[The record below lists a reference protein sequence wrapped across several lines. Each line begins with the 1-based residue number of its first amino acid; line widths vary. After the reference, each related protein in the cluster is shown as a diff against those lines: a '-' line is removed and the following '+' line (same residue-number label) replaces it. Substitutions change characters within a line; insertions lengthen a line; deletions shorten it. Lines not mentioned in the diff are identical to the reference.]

1 MFNFFFMLKYNLQ
14 LRAKKSTLS
23 RNLNEKNF
31 KNVAGMKATK
41 GSKNDNNAKA
51 GNSRRKR

>member
-23 RNLNEKNF
+23 KNLNEK
-31 KNVAGMKATK
+31 KLKMLQG
-41 GSKNDNNAKA
+41 
-51 GNSRRKR
+51 